1 MRRAGGAHGVPPCDE
16 KRLAQW
22 RREIVRLRIKL
33 VDLPTDKQREL
44 WSVIDGR
51 EACLRLSGAD
61 FAEQLERIDRE
72 IERALRR

>member
-1 MRRAGGAHGVPPCDE
+1 MPSRDP
-16 KRLAQW
+16 KQLARW

-33 VDLPTDKQREL
+33 VDLPIEKQREL
-44 WSVIDGR
+44 WTVIDCR
-51 EACLRLSGAD
+51 EACIRLSGAD

>member
-1 MRRAGGAHGVPPCDE
+1 MRRAVGALSVPSCDE

-22 RREIVRLRIKL
+22 RGEIVRLRIKL
-33 VDLPTDKQREL
+33 VDLPIEKQREL
-44 WSVIDGR
+44 WTVIDCR
-51 EACLRLSGAD
+51 ETCIRLGGAD